1 MRPTFRS
8 LNKTLTICAC
18 ERRLWL
24 CGLFIGLGMFMTF
37 GSIVVGLTTFLCF
50 ACLGWF
56 KAHDPIMLRLIF
68 NPGKFHNQYDPAV
81 RRPFPVVIYGNSHRL

>member
-8 LNKTLTICAC
+8 LNKTLTICGC

-24 CGLFIGLGMFMTF
+24 AGLFIGLGMFMTF
-37 GSIVVGLTTFLCF
+37 GSIMVGIITFLCF
-50 ACLGWF
+50 VSLGWL

-68 NPGKFHNQYDPAV
+68 NPGKFRNQYDPAI
-81 RRPFPVVIYGNSHRL
+81 RRPFMVVFYGNYTL